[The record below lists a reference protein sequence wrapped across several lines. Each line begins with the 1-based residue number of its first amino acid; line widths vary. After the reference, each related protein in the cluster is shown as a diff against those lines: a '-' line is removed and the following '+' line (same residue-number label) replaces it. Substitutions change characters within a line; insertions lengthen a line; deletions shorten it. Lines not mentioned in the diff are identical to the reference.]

1 MFWECG
7 EGEETSNSGTSLS
20 KDSSV
25 CGELDLGKTETTR
38 NGQDWER
45 LKEDADVKAQVMVY
59 SNISPFQ
66 Q

>member
-1 MFWECG
+1 MGREKKLVILVPLC
-7 EGEETSNSGTSLS
+7 L

-59 SNISPFQ
+59 SNVSPFQ